1 MKAKFGMIVVAGR
14 GKIGGHVAS
23 ANRSGAYFRTK
34 VTPVNPQTP
43 AQNEVR
49 SRLGGL
55 SQAWRGLTDAQRAGW
70 TGLVSSFAK
79 TDIFGDI
86 RNPSGINLYQKLNNN
101 LLTIGGSQISEA
113 PQPEDVFTSAILSAS
128 FQSGVGLGEIDTAGN
143 IPLGVNVKISATPP
157 ISQGRS
163 FVKSEYRLIATP
175 VGDGTPLLEIGPAY
189 LARFGT
195 PPVGSKV
202 FFKIVYVNNTT
213 GQESTLQT
221 IAVTVTA

>member
-43 AQNEVR
+43 SQNEVR

-55 SQAWRGLTDAQRAGW
+55 SQAWRGLTNAQRESWNGA
-70 TGLVSSFAK
+70 VSSYAK

-101 LLTIGGSQISEA
+101 LLTIGQSAIVLA
-113 PQPEDVFTSAILSAS
+113 PVAQAVFTSPIVTVELVGSTSTLS
-128 FQSGVGLGEIDTAGN
+128 IDVADN
-143 IPLGVNVKISATPP
+143 IPANTNIKLSATPP
-157 ISQGRS
+157 VSQGRS

-175 VGDGTPLLEIGPAY
+175 VGDVSPLIEGGPEYIAK
-189 LARFGT
+189 FGT
-195 PPVGSKV
+195 PPIGSKV
-202 FFKIVYVNNTT
+202 FVKIVFVNNIT

-221 IAVTVTA
+221 IAVTTT